1 MNQYLII
8 FLILLFSNNI
18 FAQIITKESVTFEKE
33 IRTILCEI
41 ETGNYLNAQS
51 NLEKILQKEPRNIFA
66 NRLLPGIFSHQI
78 PRKDSPQR
86 IAQIRKSI
94 EAFEKALKILQVS
107 AKERSDVNAYILE
120 LYDRISR
127 KERLEFLQ
135 KKAMDTSLLPEE
147 RSSYY
152 AGLAADFYICA
163 NDISELEPVKT
174 TAEKDG
180 KTVFVFTKPK
190 TPAEFY
196 KLKTCV
202 AKGMQ
207 MIDKAIDLEKSLGKE
222 SEVVWSY
229 KTVLLIQKMRIA
241 EMEGDLPKKERLK
254 EEVDVAKK
262 KFVEIS
268 KKRTEKQSESAP
280 SPAFEFLQSELS
292 EELSA
297 YKTSLEKLIS
307 AIYVPNDYFIP
318 VVPEPPVAPKPKDL
332 TGKGNLPPKESKLPK
347 GVWKIDS
354 LDGELITE
362 MPGDVK
368 SYRQKEIS
376 IYEAE
381 DDDIKF
387 LILSQP
393 KLSMQNPETD
403 EKVLN
408 NLAWSMAE
416 SIRNSLL
423 NDKRIENF
431 AIKFLRK
438 EIVSG
443 QTAQIYSYFI
453 GSCQGK
459 TEGVLIVL
467 IGKNN
472 NYAISIRG
480 SMSGEEIRTE
490 GFIESLRIK

>member
-1 MNQYLII
+1 
-8 FLILLFSNNI
+8 
-18 FAQIITKESVTFEKE
+18 
-33 IRTILCEI
+33 
-41 ETGNYLNAQS
+41 
-51 NLEKILQKEPRNIFA
+51 
-66 NRLLPGIFSHQI
+66 
-78 PRKDSPQR
+78 
-86 IAQIRKSI
+86 
-94 EAFEKALKILQVS
+94 
-107 AKERSDVNAYILE
+107 
-120 LYDRISR
+120 
-127 KERLEFLQ
+127 
-135 KKAMDTSLLPEE
+135 
-147 RSSYY
+147 
-152 AGLAADFYICA
+152 
-163 NDISELEPVKT
+163 
-174 TAEKDG
+174 
-180 KTVFVFTKPK
+180 
-190 TPAEFY
+190 
-196 KLKTCV
+196 
-202 AKGMQ
+202 
-207 MIDKAIDLEKSLGKE
+207 
-222 SEVVWSY
+222 
-229 KTVLLIQKMRIA
+229 
-241 EMEGDLPKKERLK
+241 
-254 EEVDVAKK
+254 
-262 KFVEIS
+262 
-268 KKRTEKQSESAP
+268 
-280 SPAFEFLQSELS
+280 
-292 EELSA
+292 
-297 YKTSLEKLIS
+297 
-307 AIYVPNDYFIP
+307 
-318 VVPEPPVAPKPKDL
+318 
-332 TGKGNLPPKESKLPK
+332 
-347 GVWKIDS
+347 
-354 LDGELITE
+354 